1 MGITINI
8 SGSPA
13 APPSSASSSSAAEFV
28 SLDAGASVALAPADT
43 GGPTA
48 HADTRDRALNGG
60 SPPASLVREIEAA
73 LLAVGATTQNASSSA
88 TSVNAG
94 AAPI

>member
-8 SGSPA
+8 SGSPGV
-13 APPSSASSSSAAEFV
+13 PPSNSSASSVAEFM
-28 SLDAGASVALAPADT
+28 SLDAGASVALAPSDT

-73 LLAVGATTQNASSSA
+73 LLAVGAATQDVSSPA
-88 TSVNAG
+88 AGVNAG

>member
-13 APPSSASSSSAAEFV
+13 ALPSSGSSNPAAEFM
-28 SLDAGASVALAPADT
+28 SLDAGASVALASSDT

-73 LLAVGATTQNASSSA
+73 LLAVRTTSQEASSSA
-88 TSVNAG
+88 DGVSGG
-94 AAPI
+94 AAPV